1 MTERWQT
8 IEGFPNYQVSDCGRC
23 RNRKTKNIL
32 KLYYDKSNRT
42 IYIGLYR
49 NHRQHRVS
57 LPRIVYQAFGTEE
70 LNKNKKV
77 VHLDGDFRNNQIENL
92 GCQTYTQPSEKSYH
106 WKLIHED
113 GTEECFYT
121 LFDVQ
126 KSFKNTPE
134 YRTNELYVR
143 KLAHKSA
150 CELVQLNEGVITFR
164 DKKAATEYRNKVL
177 EFVHYCEDKYGSMM
191 NVDESDPKVI
201 EYRKVI

>member
-1 MTERWQT
+1 MTERWQVV
-8 IEGFPNYQVSDCGRC
+8 EGFPDYQVSDCGRC

-106 WKLIHED
+106 WKLIYPD
-113 GTEECFYT
+113 GTEKCFQS
-121 LFDVQ
+121 LLEVQRQFDDAP
-126 KSFKNTPE
+126 K
-134 YRTNELYVR
+134 YRACGFVIRDLVR
-143 KLAHKSA
+143 KHG

>member
-49 NHRQHRVS
+49 NHHQHRVS

-106 WKLIHED
+106 WKLIYPD
-113 GTEECFYT
+113 GTEKCFQS
-121 LFDVQ
+121 LLEVQRQFDDAP
-126 KSFKNTPE
+126 K
-134 YRTNELYVR
+134 YRACGFVIRDLV
-143 KLAHKSA
+143 HKHG

-164 DKKAATEYRNKVL
+164 DKKAAREYRNKVL
-177 EFVHYCEDKYGSMM
+177 EFVHYVEDKYGSMM
-191 NVDESDPKVI
+191 DVDESDPKVI